1 MPCGCGGSTNKYK
14 PRDAKA
20 KADTNVVAPR
30 KTGLPGV
37 WNGPKP
43 IAK

>member
-1 MPCGCGGSTNKYK
+1 MGCGCGGSTNRYK
-14 PRDAKA
+14 KPDAKA
-20 KADTNVVAPR
+20 KADAAVVAPR

-43 IAK
+43 VAK